1 MKKTI
6 LLMLI
11 AASFISVSK
20 GNISFDKQK
29 KMEEEIVLQTKEKE
43 QEKPVKNI
51 ASVTQNK
58 SMGATEKKY
67 RDYIIKVAKSKIGT
81 PYVWGGENNS
91 GFDCSGLV
99 QYSYRKAG
107 INTPR
112 VANDMANTY
121 ERIYR
126 AKDLK
131 PGDLIF
137 FETKEAGRISHTGMY
152 IGNGYFIH
160 ASSAYKQVTIS
171 KLEGFYAEHFKGG
184 ANILKQYL

>member
-6 LLMLI
+6 LLMFI
-11 AASFISVSK
+11 SVSFMSVSK

-29 KMEEEIVLQTKEKE
+29 KMEEEIVLQAKEKE
-43 QEKPVKNI
+43 KLVSSI
-51 ASVTQNK
+51 SVAQSK
-58 SMGATEKKY
+58 SMNVTEKKY

-126 AKDLK
+126 ARDLK